1 MATTAVGEHPLILVA
16 SQESDFT
23 DCLRIFFEGSGY
35 RVQTT
40 DAAAPALDMAR
51 ELRPDL
57 IVLAL
62 MGDVTI
68 EALGEL
74 RREPVTQETPV
85 VVLLATAPDNPRV
98 APIHEL
104 AQAYIPMPLEL
115 ENVLVHVARLLGR
128 SEG

>member
-1 MATTAVGEHPLILVA
+1 MTVTDPCVRPLILVA
-16 SQESDFT
+16 SQEPDFT
-23 DCLRIFFEGSGY
+23 NCLRIVLEDAEY
-35 RVQTT
+35 RVETT

-68 EALGEL
+68 AALGEL
-74 RREPVTQETPV
+74 RREPVTQATPV

-115 ENVLVHVARLLGR
+115 DNVLGHVARLLGR
-128 SEG
+128 D